1 MFVRRCYP
9 ELSGHMVIED
19 DYRAPKMIPQ
29 PSSATTGEKQSSDRA
44 VEYKGKADWVKHEN
58 KLDRATSR
66 HQGGAK
72 VRRTE
77 GWATHRRFCSGKS
90 AGYPLRRTGQVLR
103 AIAYVVRNADWG
115 TFSPE
120 ISNCKIRKSAQSFT
134 VTYGARCVSAD
145 SSQVLDYQA
154 SISGN
159 AQGNLAFEVL
169 ARPLTPFRTA
179 RCGFA
184 VLHPIAGVAGQ
195 PAIVEHVDGSQQQT
209 TFPDLIM
216 PAQPFKDI
224 RAIQHQVT
232 PFITARCCMNGD
244 VFEMEDQ
251 RNWSDASYKTY
262 VRPLSLPWPYVMEQG
277 VENRQSVELSIQ
289 RSQGSAA
296 ESSSSQADPIRVT
309 VAGPHGHFPG
319 IGVSLHPDQIE
330 DALARPTLLSNLR
343 PQLLLLHLDPTA
355 GHGESHLRGFA
366 EIVKGVPAV
375 DAPQAVLELVLP
387 AKGNVQDELDGIARM
402 VAAAGLRLTGILV
415 SPAVDRQSTL
425 PGSTWPA
432 CPPLAEIYQAAR
444 KAFPGLAIGGGT
456 LSYFTELNRKRP
468 PVELLDFVSHCTCP
482 IVHAADDLS
491 VMETLEALPHIAR
504 SARAIIGKD
513 KAYWI
518 GPSTIG
524 MRHNPYGARVM
535 ENPANG
541 RVTMTDSDPRQ
552 TSLFAAAWM
561 IGYAAETADAALQML
576 TVGSLS
582 GRLGLGPAG
591 LSGKPYPAFYAA
603 RGLAELGGNPRCE
616 CHSSHPGR
624 IAAISGVDREGRQ
637 VAWLANLTGQR
648 QEVVMQGNQPIY
660 SVLLLDEQSLSKRG
674 AEPWHEWSRSDSIQ
688 LLPYALAC
696 LRFVA
701 S

>member
-1 MFVRRCYP
+1 MKTSLIERRVGTK
-9 ELSGHMVIED
+9 EK
-19 DYRAPKMIPQ
+19 APKRV
-29 PSSATTGEKQSSDRA
+29 AL
-44 VEYKGKADWVKHEN
+44 KAGPLTVDLVAGNLRTIRYEGHE
-58 KLDRATSR
+58 
-66 HQGGAK
+66 
-72 VRRTE
+72 
-77 GWATHRRFCSGKS
+77 
-90 AGYPLRRTGQVLR
+90 VLR

-115 TFSPE
+115 TYNPE
-120 ISNCKIRKSAQSFT
+120 IGDCTIRKGAQSFT
-134 VTYGARCVSAD
+134 VTYRARCVSAD
-145 SSQVLDYQA
+145 SSQMLDYQA
-154 SISGN
+154 RITGN
-159 AQGNLAFEVL
+159 AQGNLVFEVL
-169 ARPLTPFRTA
+169 AQPLTPFRTA

-184 VLHPIAGVAGQ
+184 VLHPIEGVAGR
-195 PAIVEHVDGSQQQT
+195 PAVVEHVDGSQEQT
-209 TFPDLIM
+209 NFPELIM

-232 PFITARCCMNGD
+232 PFIRARCCMNGD

-296 ESSSSQADPIRVT
+296 EPASLQASPEAGPIRVT
-309 VAGPHGHFPG
+309 VAGPQGTFPG
-319 IGVSLHPDQIE
+319 IGVSLHPDLIQE
-330 DALARPTLLSNLR
+330 ALAHPNLLHSLR
-343 PQLLLLHLDPTA
+343 PQLLLFHFDPGA

-366 EIVKGVPAV
+366 DIAKGVPAIEKTES
-375 DAPQAVLELVLP
+375 VLELVLP
-387 AKGNVQDELDGIARM
+387 AKGSVQDESAGIAEM
-402 VAAAGLRLTGILV
+402 VTAAGLRLTGILV

-468 PVELLDFVSHCTCP
+468 PVEVLDFVSHCTCP

-491 VMETLEALPHIAR
+491 VMESLEALPHIVR

-541 RVTMTDSDPRQ
+541 RVTMTDCDPRQ

-561 IGYAAETADAALQML
+561 IGFVAETADAALQML

-582 GRLGLGPAG
+582 GRLGLARAG
-591 LSGKPYPAFYAA
+591 ASEKPYPAFFAA
-603 RGLAELGGNPRCE
+603 RGLAELGGNPRYQ
-616 CHSSHPGR
+616 CHSSQAGNV
-624 IAAISGVDREGRQ
+624 AAVAGVDREGRR
-637 VAWLANLTGQR
+637 VAWLANLTGR
-648 QEVVMQGNQPIY
+648 KQEVVLEGDLPSH
-660 SVLLLDEQSLSKRG
+660 SVFSLDEQNFYGSWR
-674 AEPWHEWSRSDSIQ
+674 EWKDTGPIQ
-688 LLPYALAC
+688 LLPYAVAC
-696 LRFVA
+696 LRFSA

>member
-1 MFVRRCYP
+1 MKTTLIERRVGTKEKATKRVVLKAGPLTVDLVAGNLRTIRY
-9 ELSGHMVIED
+9 EGHE
-19 DYRAPKMIPQ
+19 
-29 PSSATTGEKQSSDRA
+29 
-44 VEYKGKADWVKHEN
+44 
-58 KLDRATSR
+58 
-66 HQGGAK
+66 
-72 VRRTE
+72 
-77 GWATHRRFCSGKS
+77 
-90 AGYPLRRTGQVLR
+90 VLR

-115 TFSPE
+115 TYNPE
-120 ISNCKIRKSAQSFT
+120 ISDCTIRKGAQSFT
-134 VTYGARCVSAD
+134 VTYRARCVSAD
-145 SSQVLDYQA
+145 SSQMLDYQA
-154 SISGN
+154 RITGN
-159 AQGNLAFEVL
+159 AQGNLVFEVL
-169 ARPLTPFRTA
+169 AQPLTPFRTA

-184 VLHPIAGVAGQ
+184 VLHPIEGVAGQ
-195 PAIVEHVDGSQQQT
+195 PAVVEHVDGSQEQT
-209 TFPDLIM
+209 NFPELIM

-232 PFITARCCMNGD
+232 PFIRARCCMNGD

-277 VENRQSVELSIQ
+277 VANRQSVELSIQ
-289 RSQGSAA
+289 RSQGTAA
-296 ESSSSQADPIRVT
+296 EPASLQAGTGTGPVRVT
-309 VAGPHGHFPG
+309 VAGPQGAFPG
-319 IGVSLHPDQIE
+319 IGVSIHPDLIQE
-330 DALARPTLLSNLR
+330 ALAHPNLLHNLR
-343 PQLLLLHLDPTA
+343 PQLLLFHFDPTA

-366 EIVKGVPAV
+366 DIAKGVPAIEKTES
-375 DAPQAVLELVLP
+375 VLELVLP
-387 AKGNVQDELDGIARM
+387 AKGSVQDELAGIAEM
-402 VAAAGLRLTGILV
+402 VAAAGLRLAGILI

-432 CPPLAEIYQAAR
+432 CPPLSEIYQAAR

-491 VMETLEALPHIAR
+491 VMESLEALPHIVR

-513 KAYWI
+513 RAYWI

-541 RVTMTDSDPRQ
+541 RVTMTDCDPRQ

-561 IGYAAETADAALQML
+561 IGFAAETAEAALQML

-582 GRLGLGPAG
+582 GRLGLARAG
-591 LSGKPYPAFYAA
+591 VSERPHPAFFAA
-603 RGLAELGGNPRCE
+603 RGLAELGGNPRYH
-616 CHSSHPGR
+616 CHSSQAGNV
-624 IAAISGVDREGRQ
+624 AAVAGVDREGKR
-637 VAWLANLTGQR
+637 VAWLANLTGR
-648 QEVVMQGNQPIY
+648 KQEVVLEGDLPIH
-660 SVLLLDEQSLSKRG
+660 SVFSLDEQNFYGSWR
-674 AEPWHEWSRSDSIQ
+674 EWQGPGPIR
-688 LLPYALAC
+688 LLPYAVAC
-696 LRFVA
+696 LSFAA

>member
-1 MFVRRCYP
+1 MKTSLIERRVGTK
-9 ELSGHMVIED
+9 EK
-19 DYRAPKMIPQ
+19 APKPVIL
-29 PSSATTGEKQSSDRA
+29 
-44 VEYKGKADWVKHEN
+44 KAGPLTVNFVAGNLRTIRYDGHE
-58 KLDRATSR
+58 
-66 HQGGAK
+66 
-72 VRRTE
+72 
-77 GWATHRRFCSGKS
+77 
-90 AGYPLRRTGQVLR
+90 VLR

-115 TFSPE
+115 TYNPE
-120 ISNCKIRKSAQSFT
+120 ISDCTIRKNSQSFT
-134 VTYGARCVSAD
+134 VTYRARCVSAD
-145 SSQVLDYQA
+145 SSQMLDYQA
-154 SISGN
+154 RITGN
-159 AQGNLAFEVL
+159 AQGSLVFEVL
-169 ARPLTPFRTA
+169 AEPSTPFRTA

-184 VLHPIAGVAGQ
+184 VLHPIEGVAGQ
-195 PAIVEHVDGSQQQT
+195 PAVVEHVDGSREQT
-209 TFPDLIM
+209 NFPELIM

-232 PFITARCCMNGD
+232 PSMRARCCMNGD
-244 VFEMEDQ
+244 MFEMEDQ

-277 VENRQSVELSIQ
+277 VQNRQSVELSIE
-289 RSQGSAA
+289 RSEGTAA
-296 ESSSSQADPIRVT
+296 EPASLQGGPDAGPVRVT
-309 VAGPHGHFPG
+309 VAGPQGTFPG
-319 IGVSLHPDQIE
+319 IGVCIHPDLIQE
-330 DALARPTLLSNLR
+330 ALAHPNLLHNLR
-343 PQLLLLHLDPTA
+343 PQLLLFHFDPTA

-366 EIVKGVPAV
+366 EVAKGIPAV
-375 DAPQAVLELVLP
+375 GKTECVLELVLP
-387 AKGNVQDELDGIARM
+387 AKESVQDELAGVAKM

-432 CPPLAEIYQAAR
+432 CPPLSEIYQAAR

-491 VMETLEALPHIAR
+491 VMESLEALPHIAR

-541 RVTMTDSDPRQ
+541 RITMTDCDPRQ

-561 IGYAAETADAALQML
+561 IGFVAETADAALQML
-576 TVGSLS
+576 TVGSLT
-582 GRLGLGPAG
+582 GRLGLARAG
-591 LSGKPYPAFYAA
+591 VSEKLQLHPAFHAA
-603 RGLAELGGNPRCE
+603 RGLAELGGNSRCA
-616 CHSSHPGR
+616 CHSSHPDR
-624 IAAISGVDREGRQ
+624 VAAISGVDREGRQ

-648 QEVVMQGNQPIY
+648 QEVVVEGDQPIY
-660 SVLLLDEQSLSKRG
+660 SVLLFDEQSLSKRG
-674 AEPWHEWSRSDSIQ
+674 SEPWREWSRSDSIQ
-688 LLPYALAC
+688 LLPYAVAC